1 MEAAMMGTLV
11 AAEPLFYMFRLENH
25 APCDYSPQTVGRLLD
40 IALIRQT
47 VTSHHSTSGRL

>member
-1 MEAAMMGTLV
+1 MMGTPV